1 MVVAS
6 RRKEAAIPEV
16 AKGLQVALWTWSGVA
31 PWRQETQYRFDP
43 RLMLVGT
50 ICWVVVS
57 KDKYEFLSPLVHIV
71 FDVVGFYFDSK
82 PVNLPA
88 FSVPLWAPL

>member
-1 MVVAS
+1 
-6 RRKEAAIPEV
+6 
-16 AKGLQVALWTWSGVA
+16 
-31 PWRQETQYRFDP
+31 
-43 RLMLVGT
+43 MLVGT

-82 PVNLPA
+82 PVNFPA
-88 FSVPLWAPL
+88 FSVPL

>member
-1 MVVAS
+1 
-6 RRKEAAIPEV
+6 
-16 AKGLQVALWTWSGVA
+16 
-31 PWRQETQYRFDP
+31 
-43 RLMLVGT
+43 MLVGT

-82 PVNLPA
+82 PGTGDDDVEGL
-88 FSVPLWAPL
+88 

>member
-1 MVVAS
+1 MFHGFKKRNTAS
-6 RRKEAAIPEV
+6 ILAI
-16 AKGLQVALWTWSGVA
+16 
-31 PWRQETQYRFDP
+31 
-43 RLMLVGT
+43 MLVGT

-82 PVNLPA
+82 PGTGDDDVEG
-88 FSVPLWAPL
+88 LWAPL